1 MAGARCGGACA
12 PPFPPPRPGRAGA
25 PSGRPPARAHRG
37 CQGRRRPCR
46 GAAAGESA
54 HELPW
59 RRLRSLRRRLRASM
73 PAPAARAGWGALGQT
88 SSEGTPGLPGPV
100 AAVSRRC
107 RRRRRRPPAWWQCLR
122 TTLPSVFMPAR
133 APTNFHRHAHV
144 ACVLRG
150 CPLRGVWGFLWLLQ
164 ARKCSTSGFWRQLM
178 PSSSKSGQDGGL
190 CSPSVTSEA
199 DETPEYTALCSR
211 ARSRVRWG
219 VEMYQKAARAGCE
232 VDRS

>member
-1 MAGARCGGACA
+1 MAAPARRCHGGACA
-12 PPFPPPRPGRAGA
+12 PPCPPPRPGRAGA
-25 PSGRPPARAHRG
+25 PSDRPPARAHRG
-37 CQGRRRPCR
+37 CQGRRRPFR
-46 GAAAGESA
+46 GAAA
-54 HELPW
+54 
-59 RRLRSLRRRLRASM
+59 
-73 PAPAARAGWGALGQT
+73 
-88 SSEGTPGLPGPV
+88 
-100 AAVSRRC
+100 
-107 RRRRRRPPAWWQCLR
+107 RRRRRPPAWWQCLR

-178 PSSSKSGQDGGL
+178 PSSSKSGLDGGL